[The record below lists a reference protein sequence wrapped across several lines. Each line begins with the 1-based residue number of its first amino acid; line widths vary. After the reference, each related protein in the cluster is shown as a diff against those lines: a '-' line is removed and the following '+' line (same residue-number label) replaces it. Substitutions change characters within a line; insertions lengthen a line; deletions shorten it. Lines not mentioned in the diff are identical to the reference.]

1 MVIAAGRAPVLG
13 QQLVED
19 VVDGREIDVAVSSI
33 DLAGAEIAMSTQIG
47 RDQFAFYGTALTGA
61 PQQRERWK
69 RGVSLVDASL
79 GEAVGELYVDRH
91 FPGWT
96 WNALMD
102 VWRTA
107 GIVVRTPGG
116 IPDCDPRVR
125 AVHFTDAEHVN
136 VEWAA

>member
-1 MVIAAGRAPVLG
+1 
-13 QQLVED
+13 
-19 VVDGREIDVAVSSI
+19 
-33 DLAGAEIAMSTQIG
+33 MSTSNTPHTPDAPGSGQPGGSGTSGQPGGSGTSGHGYAESRTGEEIS
-47 RDQFAFYGTALTGA
+47 RLLHYGHIIPVRRGLTA
-61 PQQRERWK
+61 
-69 RGVSLVDASL
+69 D
-79 GEAVGELYVDRH
+79 YVDRH

-102 VWRTA
+102 VWRAA

-125 AVHFTDAEHVN
+125 AVHFTDAEHVH